1 MSDSSIVLLRDDNV
15 SLKVENADKIFS
27 VNDVIK
33 YGSIWTFSIAM
44 SILDI
49 INELFGDDEMNK
61 LSSSESDVE

>member
-33 YGSIWTFSIAM
+33 YGSIWTSSIAM

-49 INELFGDDEMNK
+49 INELFGDDEMYK